1 MKFPESWLREHVKV
15 GGSRDELAARLTAIG
30 LEVEGVEVLGAA
42 LDGVVVAQILS
53 CARHPDAERL
63 QVCQVSVGD
72 DAAPLQIV
80 CGAPNARA
88 GLKAPLATVGA
99 LLPGGI
105 AIKAAKLRGV
115 DSNGML
121 CSAKELA
128 IDPDASG
135 LLELPADAPV
145 GTPLAQ
151 YLGLPDASFE
161 LKLTPNRADC
171 FSIRGV
177 AFDVAAAMGAQVEPM
192 QIGEA
197 PVTSPAAIAVD
208 LQAGA
213 DCPRYCGRVI
223 EGLDAGARS
232 PLWLTEK
239 LKRAGLRP
247 ISPLVDIGHFVMLEL
262 GQPMHAFDA
271 DTLRGPVGVR
281 RARAGEVVK
290 GLDERDHALDPE
302 FLVITDADRPVALAG
317 VMGGHDTRVTGAT
330 TRVFLESAHFAPS
343 AIAGRARKLGLHTD
357 ASHRFER
364 GVDPQLPRYA
374 LERATELV
382 LQVMGGRAGPIT
394 EASLPD
400 HLPQP
405 VIVPL
410 RRERL
415 ARVLGVR
422 VDDAEVERILRAL
435 GMQATADAAGWQ
447 VRAPTRRFD
456 IAIEEDLIE
465 EIARIHGYEAIP
477 VHVPAG
483 AFALAAPS
491 ETVVADGVLRRQL
504 AADGFVE
511 AINYAFVDAGLLA
524 TWQVGEGAVPLA
536 NALSS
541 ELGVMRTS
549 LLPGLVQAMARNR
562 ARQVERVRLFELGRV
577 FHVADADAAAAAA
590 ADAAAGAGK
599 GRGDGAPRETPRI
612 AAIACGPAHAEGWSG
627 KSAPVDFYDM
637 KREVEALLALAAA
650 THVEFRADA
659 GTPFAHPGRSAA
671 VHRDGERIGWV
682 GHLHPRLLKA
692 LDLDGEVV
700 AFELDATALARRT
713 VPRAG
718 EISRFPSVRRDLALL
733 VPEDMPWDALRS
745 SLEKALTHRLREVV
759 LFDQYRGA
767 TLDKGSRSLAM
778 GLILQE
784 VSRTLTDADAD
795 QAVADALAAL
805 SRDCQATL
813 RT

>member
-15 GGSRDELAARLTAIG
+15 DGSRDELAARLTAIG
-30 LEVEGVEVLGAA
+30 LEVEAVDVLGDA
-42 LDGVVVAQILS
+42 LDGVVVGQILS

-99 LLPGGI
+99 RLPGGM
-105 AIKAAKLRGV
+105 AIKAATLRGV

-192 QIGEA
+192 QIAEA
-197 PVTSPAAIAVD
+197 PVTSAAAIDVR

-223 EGLDAGARS
+223 EGLDATAHS

-281 RARAGEVVK
+281 RARAGEAVK
-290 GLDERDHALDPE
+290 GLDERDHALEPD

-317 VMGGHDTRVTGAT
+317 VMGGHDTRVTAAT

-382 LQVMGGRAGPIT
+382 LQVMGGRAGPVS
-394 EASLPD
+394 EATLPE

-405 VIVPL
+405 VTVPL
-410 RRERL
+410 RRARL
-415 ARVLGVR
+415 ARVLGTQVA
-422 VDDAEVERILRAL
+422 DAEVERILRAL
-435 GMQATADAAGWQ
+435 GMHATADADGWQ

-456 IAIEEDLIE
+456 IAIEEDLVE

-477 VHVPAG
+477 VHVPDG
-483 AFALAAPS
+483 AFALAVPS
-491 ETVVADGVLRRQL
+491 ETVVAEGVLRRQL

-511 AINYAFVDAGLLA
+511 AINYAFVDASLLS

-536 NALSS
+536 NPLSS

-549 LLPGLVQAMARNR
+549 LLPGLVEAMKRNR
-562 ARQVERVRLFELGRV
+562 ARQLDRVRLFELGRV
-577 FHVADADAAAAAA
+577 FHAA
-590 ADAAAGAGK
+590 
-599 GRGDGAPRETPRI
+599 DGAPRETQRI

-627 KSAPVDFYDM
+627 KAVPVDFYDM

-650 THVEFRADA
+650 TQVAFRPDA
-659 GTPFAHPGRSAA
+659 GTPHAHPGRSAA
-671 VHRDGERIGWV
+671 VHRDGARIGWI

-692 LDLDGEVV
+692 LDLEGEVV
-700 AFELDATALARRT
+700 AFELDVAPLSLRT
-713 VPRAG
+713 VPRAA
-718 EISRFPSVRRDLALL
+718 EVSRFPSVRRDLALV

-805 SRDCQATL
+805 ARDCQATL

>member
-15 GGSRDELAARLTAIG
+15 EAGRDELAARLTAIG

-42 LDGVVVAQILS
+42 LDGVVVAEILS

-72 DAAPLQIV
+72 ADAPLQIV
-80 CGAPNARA
+80 CGAPNARP

-99 LLPGGI
+99 QLPGGM

-121 CSAKELA
+121 CSAKELQ

-135 LLELPADAPV
+135 LLELPSDAPL
-145 GTPLAQ
+145 GTPLAE

-177 AFDVAAAMGAQVEPM
+177 AFDVAAAFGAQVEPM
-192 QIGEA
+192 QIGEPA
-197 PVTSPAAIAVD
+197 VTTPASIDVQ

-223 EGLDAGARS
+223 EGLDPAARS

-271 DTLRGPVGVR
+271 DTLAGPVGVR
-281 RARAGEVVK
+281 RARDGEVVK
-290 GLDERDHALDPE
+290 GLDERDHLLSPE

-317 VMGGHDTRVTGAT
+317 VMGGFDTRVTDAT
-330 TRVFLESAHFAPS
+330 TRVFLESAHFSPA

-382 LQVMGGRAGPIT
+382 LQVMGGKAGPIT
-394 EASLPD
+394 EATLPD
-400 HLPQP
+400 LLPQP
-405 VIVPL
+405 ASVRL

-435 GMQATADAAGWQ
+435 GMQAVPEADGWQ

-456 IAIEEDLIE
+456 IAIEEDLVE
-465 EIARIHGYEAIP
+465 EIARIHGYAAIP
-477 VHVPAG
+477 VHVPGG
-483 AFALAAPS
+483 AFELAAPS
-491 ETVVADGVLRRQL
+491 ETRVAEPVLRRLL
-504 AADGFVE
+504 AADGFTE
-511 AINYAFVDAGLLA
+511 ALNYAFVDASLLA
-524 TWQVGEGAVPLA
+524 GWQLGEGAVALA

-549 LLPGLVQAMARNR
+549 LLPGLVEALKRNR

-577 FHVADADAAAAAA
+577 FHA
-590 ADAAAGAGK
+590 ADASDP
-599 GRGDGAPRETPRI
+599 RDGAPRETQRI
-612 AAIACGPAHAEGWSG
+612 AAIATGPAHAEQWSG

-637 KREVEALLALAAA
+637 KREVEALLALSAA

-659 GTPFAHPGRSAA
+659 GLPYAHPGRSAA

-682 GHLHPRLLKA
+682 GHLHPRLAKA
-692 LDLDGEVV
+692 LDLGDEVV
-700 AFELDATALARRT
+700 AFELDVDALTLRS
-713 VPRAG
+713 VPKAG
-718 EISRFPSVRRDLALL
+718 EVSRFPSVRRDLALV

-745 SLEKALTHRLREVV
+745 SLEKALTHRLQGVV

-813 RT
+813 RN